1 MRKQTLTAM
10 YDSVISRINAV
21 INNEDNKLKE
31 VLEEDLEA
39 GVRELKAGL
48 RKAKI
53 KFEEEGD
60 IHELLTAAKKG
71 IRNLERKHAKQ

>member
-1 MRKQTLTAM
+1 MRKQTLTTM

-21 INNEDNKLKE
+21 FSNKDDKLRD

-48 RKAKI
+48 RQTQI
-53 KFEEEGD
+53 KFKEEGD
-60 IHELLTAAKKG
+60 IRELLTAAKKG
-71 IRNLERKHAKQ
+71 IKRLEETC

>member
-1 MRKQTLTAM
+1 MRKQTLTIM

-21 INNEDNKLKE
+21 FNNEDDKFKE

-39 GVRELKAGL
+39 GVRELKTGL

-53 KFEEEGD
+53 KFKEEGD
-60 IHELLTAAKKG
+60 ILELLTAAKKG
-71 IRNLERKHAKQ
+71 IRNMEETC

>member
-1 MRKQTLTAM
+1 MRKQTLTTM

-21 INNEDNKLKE
+21 FNNEDGKLKE

-48 RKAKI
+48 RKATI
-53 KFEEEGD
+53 KFKEEGD
-60 IHELLTAAKKG
+60 IQELLTAAKKG
-71 IRNLERKHAKQ
+71 IRKLGETC